1 MRFSNPFSHKGN
13 NDAGLKVD
21 KNVLNAIN
29 RIADSPLVRN
39 GIEHLPPYRPP
50 EKNTLRSFFSSIF
63 SRNKTGQ
70 DNAALKVDR
79 ETDKAIDSIVRLTN
93 ARLASGD
100 VSNLSYEV
108 PLPAALRFFG
118 KFVD

>member
-1 MRFSNPFSHKGN
+1 MRFSNPFSHKAAGE
-13 NDAGLKVD
+13 AGLKAD
-21 KNVLNAIN
+21 KNVLNAID
-29 RIADSPLVRN
+29 RIADSPRVRN

-70 DNAALKVDR
+70 DNAGLKVDR
-79 ETDKAIDSIVRLTN
+79 ETDTIDSIVRLTN
-93 ARLASGD
+93 ARLASCD